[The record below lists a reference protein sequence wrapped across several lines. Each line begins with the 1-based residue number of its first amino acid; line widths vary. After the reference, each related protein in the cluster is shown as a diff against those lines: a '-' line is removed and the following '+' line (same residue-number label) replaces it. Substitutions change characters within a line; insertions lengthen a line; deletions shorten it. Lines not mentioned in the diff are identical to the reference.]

1 MDLPHILVKDVVQ
14 CFKSIDIAPSKMF
27 ETFVKCVTSF
37 GFSEN
42 DNIVPL
48 YYMII
53 NDPCKFKD
61 PNNYPKT
68 WKSDSIQKAGVS
80 AINRSLELSV
90 VRNVIGNEAFNILS
104 KAFDKYIHDEE
115 EECHVSEIYD
125 IEYTDT
131 IKRAK
136 EHNASLVEKN
146 KILETKLNTLLEII
160 NILTIDSPTHKA
172 LVNVTLETL
181 DMF

>member
-14 CFKSIDIAPSKMF
+14 CFKS

-53 NDPCKFKD
+53 NDLCKFKD

-68 WKSDSIQKAGVS
+68 WKSDSTRKAGVS